1 MCRRRCRTQEV
12 LAALLWW
19 AVTCS
24 SFIAISPK
32 RNSAFMVAGI
42 QRRDATRLGSL
53 GNTIFPSL
61 VVSSEEKAA
70 GREYRGQMLVALCME
85 SHHKN
90 SDDDDISQHD
100 FMDDISPPNITKSTT
115 GYRRAEDW
123 HEEHIAQNPEE
134 YKILAHLKRD
144 KANWAMKFK
153 SFNPD
158 I

>member
-12 LAALLWW
+12 LAVLLWW
-19 AVTCS
+19 TVTCS

-32 RNSAFMVAGI
+32 RTSAFMVAGI
-42 QRRDATRLGSL
+42 QRRDATRLVSL
-53 GNTIFPSL
+53 GSTIFPSL

-70 GREYRGQMLVALCME
+70 GREYRGQMIVALWME

-100 FMDDISPPNITKSTT
+100 FMAPNITKSTT

-123 HEEHIAQNPEE
+123 HEEHVAQNPEE
-134 YKILAHLKRD
+134 HKVLTHLKRD